1 MDTLTRAETIKI
13 LRAMGGDLPADTKLP
28 DDVLEKRLR
37 EAVNASQN
45 KTAFSPL
52 DIGSLQKWPMAT
64 AGELDTRARS
74 LFSSVQRSNIDEAQQ
89 RMLGHG
95 GANRVEG
102 EAATPSAGL
111 SASSNPFIAVRE
123 TVAAVARLL
132 DDGGTWCVVEDEN
145 ESNSIGIRVR
155 VLRRAF
161 VSSPSPG
168 LLQEAVYDHLN
179 SSTSPSAPCECS
191 SMTPDCVCTRDL

>member
-52 DIGSLQKWPMAT
+52 DIGTLQKWHMAT

-111 SASSNPFIAVRE
+111 SASSNPFIENICNHPGIAPRVGRCG
-123 TVAAVARLL
+123 RLHNP
-132 DDGGTWCVVEDEN
+132 DPDGRGRFK
-145 ESNSIGIRVR
+145 S
-155 VLRRAF
+155 
-161 VSSPSPG
+161 
-168 LLQEAVYDHLN
+168 
-179 SSTSPSAPCECS
+179 
-191 SMTPDCVCTRDL
+191 